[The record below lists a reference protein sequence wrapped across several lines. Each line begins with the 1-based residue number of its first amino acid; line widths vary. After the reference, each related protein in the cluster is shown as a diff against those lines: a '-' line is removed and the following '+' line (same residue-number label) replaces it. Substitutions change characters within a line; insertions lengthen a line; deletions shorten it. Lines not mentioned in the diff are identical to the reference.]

1 MTSKCGGGVAAAKE
15 TKRAGH
21 PANVYVLVI
30 EHRHGDDLYV
40 CRTQRSAR
48 TRLDEY
54 VREWWDHE
62 MPDRKMPKKRQER
75 ILEYFAEMSDRQE
88 KEFYTISESE
98 LL

>member
-1 MTSKCGGGVAAAKE
+1 MTSKSRGAAGVE
-15 TKRAGH
+15 TKTKRTGH

-30 EHRHGDDLYV
+30 EHRHGDNLYV
-40 CRTQRSAR
+40 CRTWRSAR

-62 MPDRKMPKKRQER
+62 MPDRTMPRKQEQR
-75 ILEYFAEMSDRQE
+75 ILQYFAEMSDRLG

>member
-40 CRTQRSAR
+40 CRTERSACR
-48 TRLDEY
+48 RLDEY

-62 MPDRKMPKKRQER
+62 MPDRQMPKRRSER
-75 ILEYFAEMSDRQE
+75 IDEYFKEMGELRL